1 MGPRKTC
8 HRMLRRGRE
17 AADDGMS
24 FLKDMEG
31 KLHGWK

>member
-1 MGPRKTC
+1 
-8 HRMLRRGRE
+8 MLGRGGE

-31 KLHGWK
+31 TLPWLEMIRPFKIV